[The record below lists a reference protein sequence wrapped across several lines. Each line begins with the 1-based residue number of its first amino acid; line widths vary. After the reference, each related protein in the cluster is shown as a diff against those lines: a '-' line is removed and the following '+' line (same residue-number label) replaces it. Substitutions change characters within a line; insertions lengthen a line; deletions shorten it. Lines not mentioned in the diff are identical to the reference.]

1 MKRIF
6 KSIFVVFVALTMLF
20 GISATAIADDATVVF
35 KSAQEGFDFGGGSEY
50 GGCAVKS
57 RRGGFG
63 EEHHD
68 QEDRQCD
75 ARNVAGDRQADG
87 IKAGAV
93 LEKPQDKGRGAA
105 CKGRCKEKNVF
116 FHGKNPF
123 GQWNRTKVRR

>member
-68 QEDRQCD
+68 QEDRQCCQQFGKFENSKFTGGGVQGGD
-75 ARNVAGDRQADG
+75 AAPDHVS
-87 IKAGAV
+87 
-93 LEKPQDKGRGAA
+93 
-105 CKGRCKEKNVF
+105 
-116 FHGKNPF
+116 HGKNE
-123 GQWNRTKVRR
+123 QE